1 MRNIKLK
8 KIACIMAACCLLA
21 GCEKKNDNSS
31 NSPDT
36 NVTDAMTTT
45 DSETTMDAEI
55 TTDTEATTDVISEN
69 TQSVLIGTD
78 IPEDA
83 VLKVTETTYRNDEV
97 WQILIRYENVHDD
110 VVAIDGSKFGVGD
123 IRHFEYKYD
132 DNGKKIYKK
141 IISGTGDYS
150 ETEYHDN
157 VEKTKSYDRGGR
169 LNAESEATFD
179 EFGNYIMEHTIVYD
193 EEGEVILEIIEDYS
207 DCDYDENGN
216 ILVCRQRSESGEI
229 ISTTTNTYDDNGN
242 ILLSEKVFSDNENNG
257 RLSNSSKSH
266 SYEYDD
272 KNNLISEE
280 EITKSNTD
288 IVRVTASYE
297 YRYDENGRKVR
308 QDHTYVDID
317 TDLNISEYTIY
328 EYTEL

>member
-1 MRNIKLK
+1 MLNIKLK
-8 KIACIMAACCLLA
+8 KIVWLMAACCLLA

-45 DSETTMDAEI
+45 DSETTMDAET

-78 IPEDA
+78 IPEDV

-123 IRHFEYKYD
+123 ISHYEYKYD

-141 IISGTGDYS
+141 TISGTGNYT

-169 LNAESEATFD
+169 LDAESEATFD
-179 EFGNYIMEHTIVYD
+179 EFGNHIMSHMIIYD
-193 EEGEVILEIIEDYS
+193 INGPEGTVSFEMSEDYS
-207 DCDYDENGN
+207 DCDYDENGK
-216 ILVCRQRSESGEI
+216 ILVCREHSETGEI
-229 ISTTTNTYDDNGN
+229 ISTTTNTYDENGN
-242 ILLSEKVFSDNENNG
+242 LLLSEKISPDSENFY
-257 RLSNSSKSH
+257 STCH
-266 SYEYDD
+266 TYEYDD
-272 KNNLISEE
+272 KNNLIAEE
-280 EITKSNTD
+280 EITKSNADT
-288 IVRVTASYE
+288 VRVTASYE

-308 QDHTYVDID
+308 KDFTYDNIY
-317 TDLNISEYTIY
+317 TDSNISEYTIY